1 MSRFIETKD
10 YGEVEVS
17 VVMFD
22 IDGTNLEE
30 GIEIKSDE
38 IGLIE
43 VCGWSDLDDL
53 SSNDINSLITQNWGI
68 S

>member
-30 GIEIKSDE
+30 GIAIKSEE

-43 VCGWSDLDDL
+43 VCGWNDLDDF
-53 SSNDINSLITQNWGI
+53 
-68 S
+68 